1 MGKYKC
7 RFCSREMI
15 ATALSYQSNQYC
27 NHCFNERADS
37 TQKQNLNTFEFM
49 GDVIKLECERSPK
62 TTISASL
69 LLSGASKFKKP
80 LFKTFDGVDI
90 FEGDRVYSVTPG
102 FCIGYS
108 GSLKYKPIQPCFS
121 TKEKAEEFIVMH
133 KPCLSIQEIKNN
145 ERKNGNLAFSGSQVE
160 KRLKELVKNKLK

>member
-49 GDVIKLECERSPK
+49 GDIIELED
-62 TTISASL
+62 L
-69 LLSGASKFKKP
+69 
-80 LFKTFDGVDI
+80 
-90 FEGDRVYSVTPG
+90 TP
-102 FCIGYS
+102 
-108 GSLKYKPIQPCFS
+108 
-121 TKEKAEEFIVMH
+121 KEKASELVDKYRNYIISFLSDTKKEKNAKTASLIAVEEIINALRNINEIDETVFWLDV
-133 KPCLSIQEIKNN
+133 KQEI
-145 ERKNGNLAFSGSQVE
+145 E
-160 KRLKELVKNKLK
+160 KL

>member
-49 GDVIKLECERSPK
+49 GDIIELE
-62 TTISASL
+62 
-69 LLSGASKFKKP
+69 
-80 LFKTFDGVDI
+80 
-90 FEGDRVYSVTPG
+90 DRTP
-102 FCIGYS
+102 
-108 GSLKYKPIQPCFS
+108 
-121 TKEKAEEFIVMH
+121 KEKASELVDKYRNYIISFLSDTMKDKNAKTASLIAVEEIINALRNINEIDETVFWLDV
-133 KPCLSIQEIKNN
+133 KQEI
-145 ERKNGNLAFSGSQVE
+145 E
-160 KRLKELVKNKLK
+160 KL